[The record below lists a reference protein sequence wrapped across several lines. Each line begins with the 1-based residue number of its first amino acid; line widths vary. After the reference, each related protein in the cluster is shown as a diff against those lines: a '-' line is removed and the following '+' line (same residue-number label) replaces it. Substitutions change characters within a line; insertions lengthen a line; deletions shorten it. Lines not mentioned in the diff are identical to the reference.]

1 MADMEY
7 TVDLNG
13 AIEAFNNLNA
23 AINQLEVSGRS
34 SKKKLQ
40 PILNEIESLRSVLK
54 GTPEEIDTIIASLRN
69 VAMGPSTMKGT
80 VRELDTVLNKTVTNA
95 QKGTKFK
102 IALQNQ
108 ERASSKRLIEAEQTQ
123 LERAARKRQ
132 ELYDQEQGRKKRQ
145 EDLASAAGYRGTQ
158 SLGDPEIVIAKQKG
172 RELQELREADLESER
187 IYAAQKEGE
196 IARSIAA
203 RRKRQSELESVFQSP
218 ESVKQE
224 RDVDQFGSL
233 ERAKRQAELNAV
245 FQSAAS
251 VKQERKADAEILKSE
266 KDMLEEKAA
275 LVKKELDDEWKA
287 EGQLQDLIIKQRRDA
302 MKAALAETLKDE
314 KAASDKKA
322 AAIEKELDDENQAQN
337 EVIKTRRKAINA
349 ALAADK
355 KETEAFQAEVDKR
368 IKAARDFEDAKR
380 SGFTRGQF
388 DSLKGGKL
396 DDLETGA
403 RVSSGSPRDQF
414 EAAAVKQMAEN
425 FKAAKASQDEVIAG
439 AKRLGIPLRENVERA
454 KEFTLSWKAMG
465 RIIVAQAFTQVFFSM
480 QNAIKQSTTEAVDLY
495 KAVAQIQTIVSES
508 SRGLTN
514 YSSALSTI
522 LDVSS
527 QINFT
532 PQDTANAFYET
543 LSNQIGD
550 NVTQIR
556 AFIESAGNL
565 AKTTRSTLA
574 DSADAITAVMN
585 AYGEG
590 ASSAEEISALLFAT
604 VDKGRVKLD
613 AIANHM
619 GNVAVPAAQLGIEFG
634 KVGQALAALT
644 IAGVTESEAMT
655 LQRNVMFQLIK
666 PTEDMVDLFH
676 EWGVTSGQSAIA
688 AFGFS
693 GVIEKLAIEAEQG
706 NERIAELF
714 GTIRGVRGVQG
725 LIGKS
730 FESLN
735 ETFEDGTKA
744 IEQYNKSVKEYIDN
758 SGEKFS
764 KLQQEISNEFLRM
777 GLRIVDLTVKFN
789 NMVGVTKEGDAV
801 LSKTIASF
809 AKLGLVVGAAASA
822 FLIVMAAFGVVA
834 AAIAAIPAA
843 IFGTTVAI
851 AALVAGLAGGVIGVA
866 AFTKSASQEFGELK
880 AKVEEANAG
889 IAESFEKGIIKS
901 LADSDAVSKNT
912 QIALGSLA
920 DTTAALNAEIKDKE
934 AKRALDDLAAG
945 LDNLIKAFGGDDAA
959 QKLVHIFGTAGDLR
973 DLYGDMIGYTNDYL
987 RDTISGHEKEADSI
1001 QQVIDKLEEQR
1012 KKLFD
1017 IAKENRNNLAESIT
1031 ERNINALPDNQRGRA
1046 QYQAAQSAANA
1057 GANAVDIEEA
1067 ERLFDIANRFLADA
1081 ERTAFESGAFG
1092 TIENHTRFFNKQQA
1106 DLVALEEKRLRVED
1120 QRLASLQANN
1130 AEVKKGYTD
1139 EAALF
1144 QKELDRRK
1152 EKETQFKVEKE
1163 FLEEYIRLRDQILK
1177 NEKLSTDDQRKR
1189 LDILTAQA
1197 EQGLDAIGASQ
1208 GTRDAFAKELDKN
1221 GLLNQARVLY
1231 AEEERLTKQH
1241 KVYTEALKET
1251 ELAVEKYGNTLE
1263 ESISAVEVAAKAIL
1277 KDLPSDL
1284 APNPISTP
1292 WNEADPTI
1300 AIPNKE
1306 GTALV
1311 KELQELNKAV
1321 KVGSIKPEQAYS
1333 SLVDIASR
1341 VERLRSANS
1350 ISNPQA
1356 SGSLD
1361 AGLKGLEAATAQKS
1375 LAEAL
1380 VRKTQD
1386 LEKALSDLTLEIRA
1400 MTGPIA
1406 ETPAEAYD
1414 RRLREQGNA
1423 GSSEGEG
1430 DSYYGR
1436 SNNPKPQLK
1445 SLKQVTGELS
1455 DMFHALADPVA
1466 EFVDSFRSDED
1477 RKRKEENKA
1486 RILEPFKDLKEWF
1499 QKAMAPTTTQ
1509 VQNNQQIN
1517 TGGNTII
1524 EDQQTLIDNQ
1534 LKAEEAARDKGLE
1547 DYEALG
1553 RLQAENQAQTFVGY
1567 LNDWIAQQTPVE
1579 NNEPMINGLPKSA
1592 YPFLDDGSNTI
1603 NGQPMPEQHIYPDN
1617 YINGKP
1623 YIDDGVNN
1631 SASWAAE
1638 IPPAIQE
1645 GSQAIPE
1652 AMRQGSYA
1660 IKQAIVDGVTEAF
1673 RRNQMNSR
1681 EGELQRV
1688 IPGPNR
1694 FAMGGPVGT
1703 DTIPAWLSPGEFV
1716 VRAQAV
1722 RKNFDV
1728 LQAIN
1733 AGTYQRFS
1741 NGGSVSNSQSFSNV
1755 FNMKTTN
1762 PQMQAAQMITI
1773 MKRQISQGKATLGK
1787 GRPY

>member
-1 MADMEY
+1 MADIEIN
-7 TVDLNG
+7 VDVSQAIQGLTQLNQ
-13 AIEAFNNLNA
+13 ALAQVHA
-23 AINQLEVSGRS
+23 TGRS

-40 PILNEIESLRSVLK
+40 PLVDDIEAL
-54 GTPEEIDTIIASLRN
+54 GASLTSFPKKD
-69 VAMGPSTMKGT
+69 VDALKASLISILSTPSTMKGAVSQLIASIDRIIINVNKGTNLVTAAKNREVRVHKESEVKKTEAT
-80 VRELDTVLNKTVTNA
+80 VKETAKREAALNKEDRLRSLKGLKPLNPQLKYTDPDERSAVLEGLRRKEDEAAEAHHTKQRAREAKTVEEFEKTA
-95 QKGTKFK
+95 IEREK
-102 IALQNQ
+102 IQ
-108 ERASSKRLIEAEQTQ
+108 RRLIEQGTREAQTF
-123 LERAARKRQ
+123 
-132 ELYDQEQGRKKRQ
+132 DS
-145 EDLASAAGYRGTQ
+145 LASADKGLENDAKAKFNKFVADARTQ
-158 SLGDPEIVIAKQKG
+158 GA
-172 RELQELREADLESER
+172 ELQKLNLRTFNQGLADATKAYNDEAELRSAAINER
-187 IYAAQKEGE
+187 IKQTQEGE
-196 IARSIAA
+196 
-203 RRKRQSELESVFQSP
+203 KRTQ
-218 ESVKQE
+218 
-224 RDVDQFGSL
+224 D
-233 ERAKRQAELNAV
+233 
-245 FQSAAS
+245 
-251 VKQERKADAEILKSE
+251 I
-266 KDMLEEKAA
+266 
-275 LVKKELDDEWKA
+275 LDDSA
-287 EGQLQDLIIKQRRDA
+287 
-302 MKAALAETLKDE
+302 
-314 KAASDKKA
+314 
-322 AAIEKELDDENQAQN
+322 
-337 EVIKTRRKAINA
+337 AINA
-349 ALAADK
+349 ARMQAGIDLDRKFQALAAKERAK
-355 KETEAFQAEVDKR
+355 KAQKIASEAEAAEKKATKDFQAEVNKR

-380 SGFTRGQF
+380 SGFTKGQF

-403 RVSSGSPRDQF
+403 RVSSGAPRDQF

-508 SRGLTN
+508 SRGLAN

-527 QINFT
+527 DINFT
-532 PQDTANAFYET
+532 PQDTANAFYDT

-556 AFIESAGNL
+556 EFIGAAGDL

-666 PTEDMVDLFH
+666 PTEDMVNLFH
-676 EWGVTSGQSAIA
+676 EWGVSSGQSAIA

-735 ETFEDGTKA
+735 DTFEDGTKA
-744 IEQYNKSVKEYIDN
+744 IAAYNKSVDEYVSN

-789 NMVGVTKEGDAV
+789 DMIGVTSDGDAV
-801 LSKTIASF
+801 LSKTVATI
-809 AKLGLVVGAAASA
+809 AKLGLVLGAVGSA
-822 FLIVMAAFGVVA
+822 FLIVMAAFGVAAVA
-834 AAIAAIPAA
+834 INAIPVA
-843 IFGTTVAI
+843 IFGVTVAV
-851 AALVAGLAGGVIGVA
+851 ASLVAGLVGGLVGVA
-866 AFTKSASQEFGELK
+866 AFKKSASEKFGELK
-880 AKVEEANAG
+880 ADVEKANAG
-889 IAESFEKGIIKS
+889 IAESFEKGILSS
-901 LADSDAVSKNT
+901 LADIDAVSKNS
-912 QIALGSLA
+912 QVALASLA
-920 DTTAALNAEIKDKE
+920 DATAALNAEIKDKE
-934 AKRALDDLAAG
+934 AKKALDDLAAG

-959 QKLVHIFGTAGDLR
+959 QKLVHIFGTAGDLQA
-973 DLYGDMIGYTNDYL
+973 LYGDMVGYTNDYL

-1046 QYQAAQSAANA
+1046 QYQAAQGAASA
-1057 GANAVDIEEA
+1057 GANAVDIDEA

-1106 DLVALEEKRLRVED
+1106 DLVALEERRLRVED
-1120 QRLASLQANN
+1120 QRLAGLQAIN
-1130 AEVKKGYTD
+1130 AEQQAGYTK
-1139 EAALF
+1139 EATQF
-1144 QKELDRRK
+1144 EKELKRRK
-1152 EKETQFKVEKE
+1152 EKETQFKIEKE
-1163 FLEEYIRLRDQILK
+1163 FLEEYIRLREQILK
-1177 NEKLSTDDQRKR
+1177 NDQLSPTVKTER
-1189 LDILTAQA
+1189 LDTLTAQA
-1197 EQGLDAIGASQ
+1197 GQGLNAINASQ
-1208 GTRDAFAKELDKN
+1208 GTRSAFAKELDKN
-1221 GLLNQARVLY
+1221 GALNQTRALLS
-1231 AEEERLTKQH
+1231 EEDRLTRQH
-1241 KVYTEALKET
+1241 KDYVESLKAT
-1251 ELAVEKYGNTLE
+1251 KLAVEEYGNTLE
-1263 ESISAVEVAAKAIL
+1263 ASISAIQVAAKDIL
-1277 KDLPSDL
+1277 KDLPRDV
-1284 APNPISTP
+1284 
-1292 WNEADPTI
+1292 DPTAVKVDASGI
-1300 AIPNKE
+1300 TRIGSSIPNKE

-1311 KELQELNKAV
+1311 KELEELNKQVAA
-1321 KVGSIKPEQAYS
+1321 KSISPEQAYS

-1341 VERLRSANS
+1341 VERLRSSNS
-1350 ISNPQA
+1350 ISNPNA

-1400 MTGPIA
+1400 MTGSRA
-1406 ETPAEAYD
+1406 ETPEEEYN
-1414 RRLREQGNA
+1414 RLVSEGGA
-1423 GSSEGEG
+1423 ASSEEEFAPDTGVEKVEQAAIANIDFFNG
-1430 DSYYGR
+1430 LAEKTYKTLNDSVEAIDDQMGLLDR
-1436 SNNPKPQLK
+1436 VLF
-1445 SLKQVTGELS
+1445 LA
-1455 DMFHALADPVA
+1455 ALGIE
-1466 EFVDSFRSDED
+1466 EF
-1477 RKRKEENKA
+1477 K
-1486 RILEPFKDLKEWF
+1486 KDL
-1499 QKAMAPTTTQ
+1499 AAPWSVATMG
-1509 VQNNQQIN
+1509 QNNQQN
-1517 TGGNTII
+1517 NQQNNYTIVN
-1524 EDQQTLIDNQ
+1524 DQQ
-1534 LKAEEAARDKGLE
+1534 LKAEEAARNKGLE

-1553 RLQAENQAQTFVGY
+1553 RLQAENEAQTFVGY
-1567 LNDWIAQQTPVE
+1567 LNDWVAQNQTQQGGLSGAKINGVPVE
-1579 NNEPMINGLPKSA
+1579 MYGNIG
-1592 YPFLDDGSNTI
+1592 DGANTI
-1603 NGQPMPEQHIYPDN
+1603 NGRPMPEGNIYPDN

-1631 SASWAAE
+1631 SASFANS
-1638 IPPAIQE
+1638 IPPAIEQ
-1645 GSQAIPE
+1645 GAQAIPQ
-1652 AMRQGSYA
+1652 AMEQGSYA
-1660 IKQAIVDGVTEAF
+1660 VRQSVVDGMAEAF
-1673 RRNQMNSR
+1673 RRNQMNQQQ
-1681 EGELQRV
+1681 GELQRV
-1688 IPGPNR
+1688 FPGDNR

-1733 AGTYQRFS
+1733 AGTFQRFS
-1741 NGGSVSNSQSFSNV
+1741 NGGSVSNSQVFSST

-1762 PQMQAAQMITI
+1762 PQMQAAQIMSI

>member
-1 MADMEY
+1 MADMVW
-7 TVDLNG
+7 TADLDG
-13 AIEAFNNLNA
+13 AINAFNNLNA
-23 AINQLEVSGRS
+23 SINQLEVSGRA
-34 SKKKLQ
+34 SKKALRPLLK
-40 PILNEIESLRSVLK
+40 EIEDVTNALDAPPEQIAAIQKALNNIALR
-54 GTPEEIDTIIASLRN
+54 
-69 VAMGPSTMKGT
+69 PSTMKAV
-80 VRELDTVLNKTVTNA
+80 VRELSTALTRTMANA
-95 QKGTKFK
+95 KKGTDFILALHKQE
-102 IALQNQ
+102 IA
-108 ERASSKRLIEAEQTQ
+108 SVKRVIEVEDSVR
-123 LERAARKRQ
+123 ERAARQRQ
-132 ELYDQEQGRKKRQ
+132 QKYDQEQGRKKTQ
-145 EDLASAAGYRGTQ
+145 GDLEVAAGYERTQ
-158 SLGDPEIVIAKQKG
+158 NTGNPDIVLSKQFKRQQQRAKAAALENARIKEAAMQADINQILAGERRADEINQNILNKRIKQEQKG
-172 RELQELREADLESER
+172 SETILAIRQKQTDIDNIVAKFFRDKQDAADQERVKLEQKGSDTVSAIRRKQEETDYIVSEFFRKKDEDAAKERADLEQKGSDAVSE
-187 IYAAQKEGE
+187 INKKQKETDYTVSE
-196 IARSIAA
+196 FF
-203 RRKRQSELESVFQSP
+203 RKKEESQ
-218 ESVKQE
+218 
-224 RDVDQFGSL
+224 R
-233 ERAKRQAELNAV
+233 
-245 FQSAAS
+245 
-251 VKQERKADAEILKSE
+251 
-266 KDMLEEKAA
+266 EKA
-275 LVKKELDDEWKA
+275 
-287 EGQLQDLIIKQRRDA
+287 
-302 MKAALAETLKDE
+302 
-314 KAASDKKA
+314 
-322 AAIEKELDDENQAQN
+322 
-337 EVIKTRRKAINA
+337 TR
-349 ALAADK
+349 
-355 KETEAFQAEVDKR
+355 TFQAEVDKR

-380 SGFTRGQF
+380 SGFTKGQF

-508 SRGLTN
+508 SRGLAN

-527 QINFT
+527 DINFT
-532 PQDTANAFYET
+532 PQDTANAFYDT

-556 AFIESAGNL
+556 EFIGAAGDL

-666 PTEDMVDLFH
+666 PTEDMVNLFH
-676 EWGVTSGQSAIA
+676 EWGVSSGQSAIA

-735 ETFEDGTKA
+735 DTFEDGTKA
-744 IEQYNKSVKEYIDN
+744 IAAYNKSVDEYVSN

-789 NMVGVTKEGDAV
+789 DMIGVTSDGDAV
-801 LSKTIASF
+801 LSKTVATI
-809 AKLGLVVGAAASA
+809 AKLGLVLGAAGSA
-822 FLIVMAAFGVVA
+822 FLIVMAAFGVGA

-851 AALVAGLAGGVIGVA
+851 AALVAGLAGGLIGVA
-866 AFTKSASQEFGELK
+866 AFSKSASQEFGELK
-880 AKVEEANAG
+880 ANVEKANAG

-901 LADSDAVSKNT
+901 LADTDAVSKNS
-912 QIALGSLA
+912 QVALASLA
-920 DTTAALNAEIKDKE
+920 DATAALNAEIKDKE
-934 AKRALDDLAAG
+934 AKKALDDLAAG

-959 QKLVHIFGTAGDLR
+959 QKLFHIFSSADKVR
-973 DLYGDMIGYTNDYL
+973 ELYGDMAYLTNDYL
-987 RDTISGHEKEADSI
+987 RDTVSGHEKEADSI

-1046 QYQAAQSAANA
+1046 QYQAAKGAASA
-1057 GANAVDIEEA
+1057 GANAVDIDEA

-1106 DLVALEEKRLRVED
+1106 DLVALEERRLRVED
-1120 QRLASLQANN
+1120 QRLAGLQAIN
-1130 AEVKKGYTD
+1130 AEQQAGYTK
-1139 EAALF
+1139 EATQF
-1144 QKELDRRK
+1144 EKELDRRK
-1152 EKETQFKVEKE
+1152 AKETQFKIEKE

-1177 NEKLSTDDQRKR
+1177 NEELSSDVQKER

-1197 EQGLDAIGASQ
+1197 AQGLDAIGASQ
-1208 GTRDAFAKELDKN
+1208 GTRDAFSKELDKN
-1221 GLLNQARVLY
+1221 GILNQTRVLY

-1241 KVYTEALKET
+1241 KAYTEALKET
-1251 ELAVEKYGNTLE
+1251 DLAVEKYGNTLE
-1263 ESISAVEVAAKAIL
+1263 ESISAIEVAAREVL
-1277 KDLPSDL
+1277 KNLPKDV
-1284 APNPISTP
+1284 
-1292 WNEADPTI
+1292 DPTAVKVDASGI
-1300 AIPNKE
+1300 TRIGSSIPNKE

-1311 KELQELNKAV
+1311 KELEQLNKAV
-1321 KVGSIKPEQAYS
+1321 EAGSITPEQAYS

-1341 VERLRSANS
+1341 VERLRASNS
-1350 ISNPQA
+1350 ISNKNA

-1400 MTGPIA
+1400 MTGPRA
-1406 ETPAEAYD
+1406 ETPEEAYN
-1414 RRLREQGNA
+1414 RAVSENGA
-1423 GSSEGEG
+1423 ASSEEEFAPDTGVEKVEQAAVASIG
-1430 DSYYGR
+1430 FL
-1436 SNNPKPQLK
+1436 NNW
-1445 SLKQVTGELS
+1445 
-1455 DMFHALADPVA
+1455 A
-1466 EFVDSFRSDED
+1466 ENTTKKLDDTAKAIDED
-1477 RKRKEENKA
+1477 MGLLDRVLFLAALGIEEFK
-1486 RILEPFKDLKEWF
+1486 KDL
-1499 QKAMAPTTTQ
+1499 AAPWS
-1509 VQNNQQIN
+1509 VASMGQNNQQN
-1517 TGGNTII
+1517 NQQNNYTIVN
-1524 EDQQTLIDNQ
+1524 DQQ
-1534 LKAEEAARDKGLE
+1534 LKAEEAARNQGLE

-1553 RLQAENQAQTFVGY
+1553 RLQAENEAQTFVGY
-1567 LNDWIAQQTPVE
+1567 LNDWVAQNQAQVQ
-1579 NNEPMINGLPKSA
+1579 NDEPMINGLPRSA
-1592 YPFLDDGSNTI
+1592 YPFLGDGSNTI
-1603 NGQPMPEQHIYPDN
+1603 DGKPMPEGHIYPDN

-1631 SASWAAE
+1631 SASFANS
-1638 IPPAIQE
+1638 IPPAIEQ
-1645 GSQAIPE
+1645 GAQAIPE
-1652 AMRQGSYA
+1652 AMRSGSYA
-1660 IKQAIVDGVTEAF
+1660 VRQAVVDGMTEAF
-1673 RRNQMNSR
+1673 RREQANQGMRNS
-1681 EGELQRV
+1681 EDQF
-1688 IPGPNR
+1688 GPYDPRR

-1733 AGTYQRFS
+1733 AGTFQRFS
-1741 NGGSVSNSQSFSNV
+1741 NGGSVSNSQVFSST

-1762 PQMQAAQMITI
+1762 PQMQAAQIMSI

>member
-40 PILNEIESLRSVLK
+40 PILNEIESLRNVLK
-54 GTPEEIDTIIASLRN
+54 GTPEEIEAIVASLKN
-69 VAMGPSTMKGT
+69 VAIGPSTMKG
-80 VRELDTVLNKTVTNA
+80 VIRELDTVLNKTVANA

-108 ERASSKRLIEAEQTQ
+108 ERASSKRLIDAEQAQ
-123 LERAARKRQ
+123 LERVSRKRQ

-158 SLGDPEIVIAKQKG
+158 SLGDPDIVESKQFKRRQDRARAAALENARIKEAAMQADINQILAGERRADEINQNIREKRIKQEQKG
-172 RELQELREADLESER
+172 SDTILAIRQKQTEVDNIVAKFFRDKEDAARQER
-187 IYAAQKEGE
+187 IKLEQKGSETVSA
-196 IARSIAA
+196 I
-203 RRKRQSELESVFQSP
+203 RRKQEETDYIVSEF
-218 ESVKQE
+218 
-224 RDVDQFGSL
+224 F
-233 ERAKRQAELNAV
+233 
-245 FQSAAS
+245 
-251 VKQERKADAEILKSE
+251 RKKDEDALK
-266 KDMLEEKAA
+266 EKAA
-275 LVKKELDDEWKA
+275 EEKKRIDKAWSEESQIQDQVVKA
-287 EGQLQDLIIKQRRDA
+287 
-302 MKAALAETLKDE
+302 
-314 KAASDKKA
+314 
-322 AAIEKELDDENQAQN
+322 
-337 EVIKTRRKAINA
+337 RRKAINDAIA
-349 ALAADK
+349 AEKRSSEDFQ
-355 KETEAFQAEVDKR
+355 KEVNKR
-368 IKAARDFEDAKR
+368 IKAARDFEDARR
-380 SGFTRGQF
+380 SGFTKSQF

-508 SRGLTN
+508 SRGLAN

-527 QINFT
+527 DINFT
-532 PQDTANAFYET
+532 PQDTANAFYDT

-556 AFIESAGNL
+556 EFIGAAGDL

-666 PTEDMVDLFH
+666 PTEDMINLFH
-676 EWGVTSGQSAIA
+676 EWGVSSGQSAIA

-693 GVIEKLAIEAEQG
+693 GVIEKLAVEAEQG

-735 ETFEDGTKA
+735 DTFEDGTKA
-744 IEQYNKSVKEYIDN
+744 IAAYNKSVDEYVSN

-789 NMVGVTKEGDAV
+789 DMIGVTSDGDAV
-801 LSKTIASF
+801 LSKTIANI
-809 AKLGLVVGAAASA
+809 AKAGLALGAAASA
-822 FLIVMAAFGVVA
+822 FLIVMAAVGVGA

-843 IFGTTVAI
+843 IFGATVAV
-851 AALVAGLAGGVIGVA
+851 AALVATLAGGVIGIA

-920 DTTAALNAEIKDKE
+920 DATAALNAEIKDKE
-934 AKRALDDLAAG
+934 AKKALDDLAAG

-973 DLYGDMIGYTNDYL
+973 DLYGDMVGYTNDYL

-1017 IAKENRNNLAESIT
+1017 IAKENRNNLAESIA
-1031 ERNINALPDNQRGRA
+1031 ERNINALPANQRGRA

-1106 DLVALEEKRLRVED
+1106 DLVALEEKD
-1120 QRLASLQANN
+1120 
-1130 AEVKKGYTD
+1130 
-1139 EAALF
+1139 
-1144 QKELDRRK
+1144 
-1152 EKETQFKVEKE
+1152 
-1163 FLEEYIRLRDQILK
+1163 
-1177 NEKLSTDDQRKR
+1177 
-1189 LDILTAQA
+1189 
-1197 EQGLDAIGASQ
+1197 
-1208 GTRDAFAKELDKN
+1208 
-1221 GLLNQARVLY
+1221 
-1231 AEEERLTKQH
+1231 
-1241 KVYTEALKET
+1241 
-1251 ELAVEKYGNTLE
+1251 
-1263 ESISAVEVAAKAIL
+1263 
-1277 KDLPSDL
+1277 
-1284 APNPISTP
+1284 
-1292 WNEADPTI
+1292 
-1300 AIPNKE
+1300 
-1306 GTALV
+1306 
-1311 KELQELNKAV
+1311 
-1321 KVGSIKPEQAYS
+1321 
-1333 SLVDIASR
+1333 
-1341 VERLRSANS
+1341 
-1350 ISNPQA
+1350 
-1356 SGSLD
+1356 
-1361 AGLKGLEAATAQKS
+1361 
-1375 LAEAL
+1375 
-1380 VRKTQD
+1380 
-1386 LEKALSDLTLEIRA
+1386 
-1400 MTGPIA
+1400 
-1406 ETPAEAYD
+1406 
-1414 RRLREQGNA
+1414 
-1423 GSSEGEG
+1423 
-1430 DSYYGR
+1430 
-1436 SNNPKPQLK
+1436 
-1445 SLKQVTGELS
+1445 
-1455 DMFHALADPVA
+1455 
-1466 EFVDSFRSDED
+1466 
-1477 RKRKEENKA
+1477 
-1486 RILEPFKDLKEWF
+1486 
-1499 QKAMAPTTTQ
+1499 
-1509 VQNNQQIN
+1509 
-1517 TGGNTII
+1517 
-1524 EDQQTLIDNQ
+1524 
-1534 LKAEEAARDKGLE
+1534 
-1547 DYEALG
+1547 
-1553 RLQAENQAQTFVGY
+1553 
-1567 LNDWIAQQTPVE
+1567 
-1579 NNEPMINGLPKSA
+1579 
-1592 YPFLDDGSNTI
+1592 
-1603 NGQPMPEQHIYPDN
+1603 
-1617 YINGKP
+1617 
-1623 YIDDGVNN
+1623 
-1631 SASWAAE
+1631 
-1638 IPPAIQE
+1638 
-1645 GSQAIPE
+1645 
-1652 AMRQGSYA
+1652 
-1660 IKQAIVDGVTEAF
+1660 
-1673 RRNQMNSR
+1673 
-1681 EGELQRV
+1681 
-1688 IPGPNR
+1688 
-1694 FAMGGPVGT
+1694 
-1703 DTIPAWLSPGEFV
+1703 
-1716 VRAQAV
+1716 
-1722 RKNFDV
+1722 
-1728 LQAIN
+1728 
-1733 AGTYQRFS
+1733 
-1741 NGGSVSNSQSFSNV
+1741 
-1755 FNMKTTN
+1755 
-1762 PQMQAAQMITI
+1762 
-1773 MKRQISQGKATLGK
+1773 
-1787 GRPY
+1787 